1 MISKLKGFL
10 SAYWILIALVVLK
23 FILQFVLVNPVYEL
37 QRDEFLHLNQ
47 ADHLAWG
54 FISVPPFTALTSEI
68 INLLGGG
75 LLWIRFFPALYGA
88 LTIVFTWLIVE
99 AISGT
104 LISRVL
110 AASALVFSVLLRV
123 NMLFQPNSF
132 DILVW
137 TIIFFL
143 LIRLV
148 QSGNSKWLYFLA
160 LIIALGFYN
169 KYNVLFLIG
178 GLTFGILFSEKYRL
192 FYNRSFWFAMLL
204 ALTLLLPNII
214 WQIVYHFP
222 VIHHMQA
229 LKVKQ
234 LDNNSYLGFLTSVGM
249 LFFGS
254 LS

>member
-23 FILQFVLVNPVYEL
+23 FILQFALVNPVYEL

-54 FISVPPFTALTSEI
+54 FISVPPFTALISVI
-68 INLLGGG
+68 INLMGGG

-99 AISGT
+99 AIGGT
-104 LISRVL
+104 LISRIL
-110 AASALVFSVLLRV
+110 ATSALVFSVLLRV

-132 DILVW
+132 DILIW
-137 TIIFFL
+137 TVIFYL

-148 QSGNSKWLYFLA
+148 QTGNSKWLYFLA
-160 LIIALGFYN
+160 LIVALGFYN

-178 GLTFGILFSEKYRL
+178 GLTFGILFSEQFKL
-192 FYNRSFWFAMLL
+192 FFKPSFWLAMLMAL
-204 ALTLLLPNII
+204 ALLLPNII
-214 WQIVYHFP
+214 WQIE
-222 VIHHMQA
+222 
-229 LKVKQ
+229 
-234 LDNNSYLGFLTSVGM
+234 
-249 LFFGS
+249 
-254 LS
+254 